1 LITLKEVIYDVPIA
15 RIVSETFWR
24 IKMLEMFKEG
34 VKLLE
39 NTMLCQLAK
48 TVLLKS
54 LVANGFDRA
63 FFDGRQASRFIGW
76 SVWLSKNVA
85 FS

>member
-24 IKMLEMFKEG
+24 IKMLKIFKERL
-34 VKLLE
+34 KLLVKKI
-39 NTMLCQLAK
+39 LCQLAK

-63 FFDGRQASRFIGW
+63 FFDGRQAGRFIGW
-76 SVWLSKNVA
+76 IVRLSKNEA
-85 FS
+85 FT

>member
-1 LITLKEVIYDVPIA
+1 
-15 RIVSETFWR
+15 
-24 IKMLEMFKEG
+24 M
-34 VKLLE
+34 
-39 NTMLCQLAK
+39 
-48 TVLLKS
+48 KS